1 MHRLKQRFL
10 SAVEKKETSYKLK
23 YEEIDMPSCFSL
35 WVKDLID
42 RVSTVKIN

>member
-23 YEEIDMPSCFSL
+23 LKEIDFFL
-35 WVKDLID
+35 WIKTG
-42 RVSTVKIN
+42 SNW